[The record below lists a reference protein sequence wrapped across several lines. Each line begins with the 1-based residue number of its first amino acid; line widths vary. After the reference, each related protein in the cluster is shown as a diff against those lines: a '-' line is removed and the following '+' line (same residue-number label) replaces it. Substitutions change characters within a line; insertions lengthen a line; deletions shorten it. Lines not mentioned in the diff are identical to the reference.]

1 MVRFVDG
8 QPKSAW
14 LSAHG
19 AGGAFTYSA
28 LEKKQD
34 RAVIY
39 AAQGTHANYATSGSH
54 DHTTP
59 GLPLE
64 AGLLNDFT
72 GNGTLWDPVQ
82 SACFYAVSF
91 PDGATDSSSPTFR
104 SLDGSPVNWLYFTGH
119 WGDDQLPDDDE
130 RQAELFNFKKY
141 TGAPTGPR
149 DKKLNRD
156 EVCPEGAIPICDVKD
171 WLPPGS

>member
-1 MVRFVDG
+1 MIRFVDG
-8 QPKSAW
+8 KPKSAW

-39 AAQGTHANYATSGSH
+39 AALYTHANYATSGSH
-54 DHTTP
+54 DHTIP

-64 AGLLNDFT
+64 AGLIMDYT
-72 GNGTLWDPVQ
+72 GNGTLWDPIQ
-82 SACFYAVSF
+82 SAYFYAVSF
-91 PDGATDSSSPTFR
+91 PNDAPDSSSPTFK

-130 RQAELFNFKKY
+130 RQAEFFGFKKY

-149 DKKLNRD
+149 DKKLNRGD
-156 EVCPEGAIPICDVKD
+156 VCPEGAVPICNVMD